1 MKKITKYLCEL
12 VIAFTAVNANAIAI
26 VNLFDGA
33 SISSGDKLFDN
44 WFFLAQ
50 PDPVVGPMDLA

>member
-44 WFFLAQ
+44 WFFFGTA
-50 PDPVVGPMDLA
+50 